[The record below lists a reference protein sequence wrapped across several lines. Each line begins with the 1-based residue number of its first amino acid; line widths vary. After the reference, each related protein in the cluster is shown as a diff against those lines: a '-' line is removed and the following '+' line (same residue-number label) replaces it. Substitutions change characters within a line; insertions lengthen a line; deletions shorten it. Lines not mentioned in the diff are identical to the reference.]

1 MYTDSITR
9 KELASFMDHTL
20 LKADATCADVE
31 RLCAEALQL
40 GTLAVCVNS
49 SMVETASAALNGS
62 DVRVA
67 SVVGFPLGTAL
78 SAAKARETELAI
90 RHGASEVDTVIQI
103 GWLRERNYRG
113 VEQDIAAVVGSAGN
127 ALVKV
132 IIETCLLTDEEKRV
146 ACAIA
151 VAAGAGFVKTST
163 GFSKAGATENDV
175 RLMREVV
182 GPLVGVKAA
191 GGIRDLHTAIAML
204 NAGAT
209 RLGVSA
215 SAAILAE
222 AQH

>member
-1 MYTDSITR
+1 MYADNITR
-9 KELASFMDHTL
+9 KELAGFMDHTL
-20 LKADATCADVE
+20 LKPEATCADIE

-40 GTLAVCVNS
+40 GTFAVCVNS

-62 DVRVA
+62 SVRVA
-67 SVVGFPLGTAL
+67 SVVGFPLGAAL

-90 RHGASEVDTVIQI
+90 RHGASEIDTVIQI
-103 GWLRERNYRG
+103 GWLKEKNYRG
-113 VEQDIAAVVGSAGN
+113 VAQDIAAVVESAGET
-127 ALVKV
+127 LVKV
-132 IIETCLLTDEEKRV
+132 IIEACLLSDEEKRV
-146 ACAIA
+146 VCAIA
-151 VAAGAGFVKTST
+151 VSAGAGFVKTST
-163 GFSKAGATENDV
+163 GFSKAGATEDDV

-182 GPLVGVKAA
+182 GPQFGVKAA

-222 AQH
+222 AQQ

>member
-9 KELASFMDHTL
+9 KELAGFMDHTL
-20 LKADATCADVE
+20 LKPDATCADIE
-31 RLCAEALQL
+31 RLCAEAAQL

-49 SMVETASAALNGS
+49 SMVETAAAILNGS

-78 SAAKARETELAI
+78 SAAKARETELAL
-90 RHGASEVDTVIQI
+90 RHGATEIDTVIQI

-113 VEQDIAAVVGSAGN
+113 VAQDIAAVVDVAGD

-151 VAAGAGFVKTST
+151 VSTGAGFVKTST

-182 GPLVGVKAA
+182 GPLIGVKAA

-222 AQH
+222 AQQ

>member
-9 KELASFMDHTL
+9 KDLAGFMDHTL
-20 LKADATCADVE
+20 LKPDSTCADIE
-31 RLCAEALQL
+31 RLCAEAAQL
-40 GTLAVCVNS
+40 GTFAVCVNS
-49 SMVETASAALNGS
+49 SMVETAVATLNGS

-67 SVVGFPLGTAL
+67 SVVGFPLGAAL

-90 RHGASEVDTVIQI
+90 RHGASEIDMVIQI
-103 GWLRERNYRG
+103 GWLKERNYRG
-113 VEQDIAAVVGSAGN
+113 VSLDIAAVVQSAGD
-127 ALVKV
+127 ALVKA
-132 IIETCLLTDEEKRV
+132 IIETCLLTDEEKRT

-151 VAAGAGFVKTST
+151 VSAGAGFVKTST
-163 GFSKAGATENDV
+163 GFSKAGATEDDV
-175 RLMREVV
+175 RLMRDIV
-182 GPLVGVKAA
+182 GPLIGVKAA

-222 AQH
+222 AQQ

>member
-1 MYTDSITR
+1 MYTDQITR

-20 LKADATCADVE
+20 LRPEATCADIE
-31 RLCAEALQL
+31 RLCAEAVQL

-49 SMVETASAALNGS
+49 SMVETASAALTGC

-67 SVVGFPLGTAL
+67 SVVGFTLGTPL

-90 RHGASEVDTVIQI
+90 RHGASEIDMVIQI
-103 GWLRERNYRG
+103 GWLKERNYHG
-113 VEQDIAAVVGSAGN
+113 VAQDIAAVVQSAGD

-132 IIETCLLTDEEKRV
+132 IIETCLLTDEEKRT

-151 VAAGAGFVKTST
+151 VSAGAGFVKTST
-163 GFSKAGATENDV
+163 GFSKAGATEEDV

-182 GPLVGVKAA
+182 GPLIGVKAA
-191 GGIRDLHTAIAML
+191 GGIRDLHTAITML

-222 AQH
+222 AQQ